1 MKKFTLPFVFIC
13 FIVGIKTNAQVFSNK
28 EVGPK
33 NQTLSDSLKNSEYP
47 YELPIWG
54 EKATK
59 AGYNL
64 PYSAGISAQF
74 FYQESEI
81 VIENLHVGFNQGP
94 MYDLDGLVRFDRT
107 IANAYATTVRPD
119 IWLFP
124 FLNVYAILGH
134 ASASTEVNFG
144 IWLPDST
151 GKSRE
156 VLSTGTVV
164 EFSTTTSGFGFTPT
178 IGVGGGFLALDMN
191 WTWTDVPQLKEPA
204 RAFVFGPR
212 FGKNFKLKKESTVA
226 VWAGGFRAS
235 ISSNTYG
242 NLALSEV
249 APIGEWTENIDESYA
264 QLDQASQEIDTW
276 WSNLSPNEQQNPVNQ
291 AKYNAANATLETAGQ
306 ILNAAN
312 GAVNTVG
319 NSTVQY
325 SMDKYLKDKWNFI
338 VGAQYQFNKH
348 WMMRGELG
356 FLGSRSQFMVG
367 MQYRFGL

>member
-1 MKKFTLPFVFIC
+1 MKTYLPFL
-13 FIVGIKTNAQVFSNK
+13 IVIGILLCVPLRAQVFSNK

-47 YELPIWG
+47 YDLPIWG

-64 PYSAGISAQF
+64 PYSAGISAQYF
-74 FYQESEI
+74 WQESEI
-81 VIENLHVGFNQGP
+81 VIENLQVGFNQGP
-94 MYDLDGLVRFDRT
+94 MYDLDGLIRFDKT
-107 IANAYATTVRPD
+107 IATASASTFRPD

-124 FLNVYAILGH
+124 FLNVYAILGQ
-134 ASASTEVNFG
+134 ASASTAVNFG
-144 IWLPDST
+144 VWLPDST

-164 EFSTTTSGFGFTPT
+164 EFSTTTSGFGLTPT

-204 RAFVFGPR
+204 RTFVFGPR

-226 VWAGGFRAS
+226 IWAGGFRAS

-249 APIGEWTENIDESYA
+249 APIDEWTQNLDEGYA
-264 QLDQASQEIDTW
+264 QLDQASQEIDIW
-276 WSNLSPNEQQNPVNQ
+276 WNNLSSSEQQSPVNQ

-338 VGAQYQFNKH
+338 VGAQYQLNKH